1 MKGVV
6 LQLLGRCA
14 RDSFGEDA
22 WLQALAAAGAAEPFD
37 PQRTYP
43 DAAFNAVVAALA
55 AVRKITTDD
64 AQRWFGE
71 SAIAHFHAMAPTLF
85 DRHQD
90 SWSFMLTLNDII
102 HPQVRRDFPGASAPD
117 FGFDA
122 NADGELILTYRSTR
136 RMCAFAEGLILAS
149 MRHYGDPPVLRH
161 VRCMHRGDPHCE
173 FVLPAPGG

>member
-37 PQRTYP
+37 AQRTYP
-43 DAAFNAVVAALA
+43 DVEFNTVVAALA
-55 AVRKITTDD
+55 AARKITSDD

-71 SAIAHFHAMAPTLF
+71 AAIAHFHAMAPTLF

-90 SWSFMLTLNDII
+90 SWSFLLTLNDII
-102 HPQVRRDFPGASAPD
+102 HPQVRRDFPGANAPD

-122 NADGELILTYRSTR
+122 NADGELILTYHSAR

-149 MRHYGDPPVLRH
+149 MRHFGDPPALRH

-173 FVLPAPGG
+173 FVLPAPRD